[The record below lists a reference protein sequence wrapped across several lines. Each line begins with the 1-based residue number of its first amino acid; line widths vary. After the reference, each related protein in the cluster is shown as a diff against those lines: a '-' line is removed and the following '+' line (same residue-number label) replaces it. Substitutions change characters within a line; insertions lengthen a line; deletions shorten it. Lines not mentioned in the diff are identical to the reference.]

1 MDVPGMPDGKRLPP
15 SPSIK
20 LWTSGQKK
28 LTRPGII
35 RMSQLEYIE
44 SFVTWDEFD
53 IPNWMESH
61 KIPWFQTTN

>member
-53 IPNWMESH
+53 IPN
-61 KIPWFQTTN
+61 